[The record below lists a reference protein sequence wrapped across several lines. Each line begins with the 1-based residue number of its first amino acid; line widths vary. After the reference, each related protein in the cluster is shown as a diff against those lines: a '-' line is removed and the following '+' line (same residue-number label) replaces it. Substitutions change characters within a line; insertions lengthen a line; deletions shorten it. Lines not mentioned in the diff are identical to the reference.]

1 MMCKSNKLVG
11 NLQQSRV
18 VEFSEINV
26 KMVIKS
32 CFPSILILLLGE
44 SRAVWVKWRQ
54 FFHVSAGVL
63 H

>member
-44 SRAVWVKWRQ
+44 NRAVWV
-54 FFHVSAGVL
+54 
-63 H
+63 